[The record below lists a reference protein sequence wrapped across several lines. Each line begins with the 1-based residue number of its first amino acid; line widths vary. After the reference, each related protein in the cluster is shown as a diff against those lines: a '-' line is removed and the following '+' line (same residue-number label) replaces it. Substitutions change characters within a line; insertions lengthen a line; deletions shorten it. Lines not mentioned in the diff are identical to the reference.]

1 MYQQFI
7 KRTIDFLAAMIGL
20 VFLSPVFLVISLLL
34 ALTMD
39 GKVLFTQS
47 RVGKGN
53 KIFKVFKFKS
63 MNDKRDANG
72 ELLANEERLTKLGR
86 FIRSTSLDELPQLF
100 NVIKGDMSFIGPRPL
115 HVRYLDYYTE
125 EEVKRH
131 LVRPGI
137 TGLAQVSGRNALNWD
152 NRLQLDVAYVN
163 NVSLFEDMRILL
175 LTVKKIFNTS
185 EIKSEG
191 IESLDEYR
199 DRLLL
204 EKEGSI

>member
-1 MYQQFI
+1 MYQKYI
-7 KRTIDFLAAMIGL
+7 KRTLDFLAAALGL
-20 VFLSPVFLVISLLL
+20 VFLTPVFLVISFLL
-34 ALTMD
+34 ALTID
-39 GKVLFTQS
+39 GKVFFTQS
-47 RVGKGN
+47 RVGKRN

-63 MNDKRDANG
+63 MNDNRDANG
-72 ELLANEERLTKLGR
+72 ELLSNEERLTKLGR

-100 NVIKGDMSFIGPRPL
+100 NVIKGDMSFVGPRPL

-152 NRLQLDVAYVN
+152 DRLRLDVQYVDN
-163 NVSLFEDMRILL
+163 ISFTNDVKIIM
-175 LTVKKIFNTS
+175 LTIKKIFNTT

-191 IESLDEYR
+191 IEALDEYR
-199 DRLLL
+199 ERIKL
-204 EKEGSI
+204 ENQEL